1 MKTGDDTFD
10 DIYVSKATGEVVGVM
25 LDGRDY
31 KLVPFM
37 EHDYPMAYKMAKKKT
52 RDILSSLCSLA
63 FIEAP
68 NMNKLADRIV
78 DCVYR
83 KEDEK

>member
-10 DIYVSKATGEVVGVM
+10 DIYISKKTGKVVGVI

-31 KLVPFM
+31 KLVPLN
-37 EHDYPMAYKMAKKKT
+37 KC
-52 RDILSSLCSLA
+52 DIPLGQ
-63 FIEAP
+63 
-68 NMNKLADRIV
+68 LADHINNS
-78 DCVYR
+78 VYR

>member
-10 DIYVSKATGEVVGVM
+10 DIYISKETGKVVGVM

-31 KLVPFM
+31 KLVPIRPSIKADEPISYERAKAF
-37 EHDYPMAYKMAKKKT
+37 YRATVIGNGPGAIAYAL
-52 RDILSSLCSLA
+52 DILH
-63 FIEAP
+63 FI
-68 NMNKLADRIV
+68 
-78 DCVYR
+78 YG

>member
-1 MKTGDDTFD
+1 MKTGDNTFD
-10 DIYVSKATGEVVGVM
+10 DIYVSKETGKVVGVI
-25 LDGRDY
+25 LDERDY
-31 KLVPFM
+31 KLVPFRKC
-37 EHDYPMAYKMAKKKT
+37 DNPMAYKMAKKKT

>member
-10 DIYVSKATGEVVGVM
+10 DIYVSKETGKVVGVM

-31 KLVPFM
+31 KLIPFN
-37 EHDYPMAYKMAKKKT
+37 EHDSPMAYKMAKKKT
-52 RDILSSLCSLA
+52 REILSSA

-68 NMNKLADRIV
+68 NMNELADRIV
-78 DCVYR
+78 DCLYR